1 MEKNQLTQKKEERSN
16 FESSIERLHAK
27 AQKWISEIEF
37 IKIEQNFLK
46 ELLSEHIIGL
56 CKTNNYDQAKVLL
69 KGIEHEAKLGSKL
82 MESIKEHKINLALL
96 LENIQLNKESTFR
109 ENHRLLKEEVKNYI
123 ENFKYIKEQ
132 VFELVLLVMKN
143 EKERKLLPK

>member
-27 AQKWISEIEF
+27 AQKWISEIDF

-46 ELLSEHIIGL
+46 EMLSEHIIGL
-56 CKTNNYDQAKVLL
+56 CKTNNYNQAKVLL

>member
-1 MEKNQLTQKKEERSN
+1 MEKNQLTQKNAEISN
-16 FESSIERLHAK
+16 LENSIERLHAK

-46 ELLSEHIIGL
+46 ELLSEHIMEL
-56 CKTNNYDQAKVLL
+56 CKTHNYNQAKMLL
-69 KGIEHEAKLGSKL
+69 KGIEHEAKLGNKL
-82 MESIKEHKINLALL
+82 IESVKEHKINLALL
-96 LENIQLNKESTFR
+96 LENIQLKKENTYR
-109 ENHRLLKEEVKNYI
+109 NNHKLLKGEVKNYI

>member
-27 AQKWISEIEF
+27 AQKWISEIDF

-46 ELLSEHIIGL
+46 EMLSEHIIGL
-56 CKTNNYDQAKVLL
+56 CKTNNYNQAKVLL

-109 ENHRLLKEEVKNYI
+109 ENHRLLKVEVKNYI

-132 VFELVLLVMKN
+132 VFDLVLLVMKN